1 MTLSFIHLILQ
12 VLCFVALK
20 SVAHG
25 AGEQCFGLDPQADI
39 VSYLGATLDYSTA
52 DRICCHNHR
61 WAEYKG
67 YLASEEVDLFGRL
80 DPKSETVFYDSVCG
94 LPLFIAPRGRSF
106 EAFKEESL
114 HHGWPS
120 FRPEEIISENVII
133 HDNGR
138 MESKCLTHLGHN
150 LPKDG
155 IDRYCIDLVCIA
167 GAPPSPNDERA
178 DVLMDENIITA
189 DQLLADILMDENVI
203 TADQLDQGS
212 YVSSAEQYSGK
223 TSNTKRNAVISVA
236 TIGSFVAVAAI
247 FYCTKIRCGK
257 TKEEKQLNDKQSTQ
271 SRNDGEATMQ
281 DEEES
286 A

>member
-1 MTLSFIHLILQ
+1 MTISLLSPLRLLA
-12 VLCFVALK
+12 VCSAL
-20 SVAHG
+20 SALASAAAG
-25 AGEQCFGLDPQADI
+25 GEQCYGLEPQRDLI
-39 VSYLGATLDYSTA
+39 NYLGATLDYSTA

-61 WAEYKG
+61 WAEYRG
-67 YLASEEVDLFGRL
+67 YLAAPEVDLFGRL
-80 DPKSETVFYDSVCG
+80 DPNVETVFYDSVCG

-106 EAFKEESL
+106 DEFKEESL

-167 GAPPSPNDERA
+167 GAPLSSDDER
-178 DVLMDENIITA
+178 V
-189 DQLLADILMDENVI
+189 DILMNKNVI
-203 TADQLDQGS
+203 TAENTITAEELDTEN

-223 TSNTKRNAVISVA
+223 TSNIGRNLIITFVAIAAVILAATALYLVKRRCVKKKQEVPADNKLPVNAVTDIEA
-236 TIGSFVAVAAI
+236 TI
-247 FYCTKIRCGK
+247 K
-257 TKEEKQLNDKQSTQ
+257 
-271 SRNDGEATMQ
+271 